1 MLVFI
6 NEELNPRHR
15 MVSRNHEM
23 ILTLTSLRAQHGRT
37 TSKGVY
43 LRDVPHVD
51 AASPCA
57 STCPVSQGSGG
68 GVFVNDNEEQRA
80 IEHRS
85 IEQRSKPGSSDRRMT
100 NKSPVAATGR
110 LATIATIA
118 SYKY

>member
-1 MLVFI
+1 MDGQ
-6 NEELNPRHR
+6 
-15 MVSRNHEM
+15 
-23 ILTLTSLRAQHGRT
+23 RAYIC
-37 TSKGVY
+37 VY

-100 NKSPVAATGR
+100 NKSPAAANGQAGDNR
-110 LATIATIA
+110 DNRVV
-118 SYKY
+118 